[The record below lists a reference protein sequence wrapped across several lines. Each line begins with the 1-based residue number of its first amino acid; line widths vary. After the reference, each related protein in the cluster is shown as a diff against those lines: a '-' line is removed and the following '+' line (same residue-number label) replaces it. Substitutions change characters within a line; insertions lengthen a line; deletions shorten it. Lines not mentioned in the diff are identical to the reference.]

1 MSLKRAKKKKMS
13 ELFDLD
19 NVKARMAEQNSV
31 FADIRKHL
39 AALQETDI
47 KQLMA
52 STMSSLQ
59 EHEALQLLA
68 CKLTV
73 ERLNH
78 LKTAIKH
85 IPENIPRIVDGI
97 PLRLTYIY
105 KIFNALSTTHCDA
118 NLPIQ
123 DVGDYVKFIETH
135 CRSFLSKQDN
145 LDHFWTL
152 TVKEDMP
159 FNKFLTPPLRTCLRC
174 EKLLTMQNYPAKVK
188 IFTTDGP
195 IPCSKITLECRS
207 CSCVYGACNF
217 SDKLGTH
224 FYPKEMQI
232 QLVEVSNVTYLDLE
246 LYKWFPALRH
256 GSQI

>member
-1 MSLKRAKKKKMS
+1 MSVKRAKKKKMS

-19 NVKARMAEQNSV
+19 NVKARMAEQNRV

-47 KQLMA
+47 KQLMN

-59 EHEALQLLA
+59 EHEAQQLLA

-105 KIFNALSTTHCDA
+105 KIFNALSTKHCDA
-118 NLPIQ
+118 NLSIQ
-123 DVGDYVKFIETH
+123 DVGDYVKFIKTH

-159 FNKFLTPPLRTCLRC
+159 FNKFVTPPLRTCLRC
-174 EKLLTMQNYPAKVK
+174 ENY
-188 IFTTDGP
+188 
-195 IPCSKITLECRS
+195 
-207 CSCVYGACNF
+207 
-217 SDKLGTH
+217 
-224 FYPKEMQI
+224 
-232 QLVEVSNVTYLDLE
+232 
-246 LYKWFPALRH
+246 
-256 GSQI
+256 